1 MIRTIIILISIVV
14 YVFYF
19 FVLSNCNPD
28 SIEKYNN
35 KYMRRKPYQD
45 PRHPNNSRQNN
56 IPPNREYNQFTE
68 PNINNE
74 GNNSDNSFGFGID
87 FDQNGNNSDV
97 TLEDFN
103 IDSFDTFSE
112 SEDGLQDLFT
122 KEVDPQ
128 SNIGNTF

>member
-1 MIRTIIILISIVV
+1 MVRLVIILISIVV
-14 YVFYF
+14 YIFYF

-45 PRHPNNSRQNN
+45 PRQPNNNRQYSTSSNN
-56 IPPNREYNQFTE
+56 GYNQYVGPE
-68 PNINNE
+68 INNE
-74 GNNSDNSFGFGID
+74 VNNNKDSFGFGIE
-87 FDQNGNNSDV
+87 FDQNSSNSDV
-97 TLEDFN
+97 NLEDFN
-103 IDSFDTFSE
+103 INSFDTFSE
-112 SEDGLQDLFT
+112 SGDGLQDLFT

>member
-1 MIRTIIILISIVV
+1 MVRTIIILISIVV

-45 PRHPNNSRQNN
+45 PRQPNNSRQNN
-56 IPPNREYNQFTE
+56 TPPSRGYNQFIK
-68 PNINNE
+68 PSMNNE
-74 GNNSDNSFGFGID
+74 VNNNNNSFGFGID
-87 FDQNGNNSDV
+87 FNQNGNNSDV

>member
-1 MIRTIIILISIVV
+1 
-14 YVFYF
+14 
-19 FVLSNCNPD
+19 
-28 SIEKYNN
+28 
-35 KYMRRKPYQD
+35 MRRKPYQD
-45 PRHPNNSRQNN
+45 SRQQNNSRQNN

-68 PNINNE
+68 PNINNKV
-74 GNNSDNSFGFGID
+74 NNSFGFGID
-87 FDQNGNNSDV
+87 FGQNNNSDV

-112 SEDGLQDLFT
+112 SEDDLQDLFT